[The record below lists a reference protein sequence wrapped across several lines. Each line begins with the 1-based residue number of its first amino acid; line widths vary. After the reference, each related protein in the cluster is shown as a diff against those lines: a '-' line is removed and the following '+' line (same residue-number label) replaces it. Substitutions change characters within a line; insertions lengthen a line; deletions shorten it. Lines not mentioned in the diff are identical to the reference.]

1 MDVADAARAIAS
13 SAGAKTGYPRMFVT
27 PNIQHIA
34 EMRTNKELRSALQAA
49 DIVTCDGFPV
59 AKYARMRGCAIPGR
73 VTGREVTEYLMRH
86 ANLADT
92 HRMFFLVDSEETAQA
107 VNRWA
112 RSPSQH
118 CACHVVVAPAG
129 FGDDAAYC
137 DMLARQI
144 SDFGCTLLFLCVG
157 APRSELF
164 AARYRN
170 KLPDCWV
177 LCVGQSVRL
186 TLGLNRPPPALV
198 EKLNLEWLWRIMLEP
213 KRMTKRYEIG
223 RAHV

>member
-1 MDVADAARAIAS
+1 MDGSRIGPVSHAQPEKGIFGLRISEMDVADAARAIAS

-86 ANLADT
+86 ANLAD
-92 HRMFFLVDSEETAQA
+92 
-107 VNRWA
+107 
-112 RSPSQH
+112 
-118 CACHVVVAPAG
+118 
-129 FGDDAAYC
+129 
-137 DMLARQI
+137 
-144 SDFGCTLLFLCVG
+144 
-157 APRSELF
+157 
-164 AARYRN
+164 
-170 KLPDCWV
+170 K
-177 LCVGQSVRL
+177 
-186 TLGLNRPPPALV
+186 
-198 EKLNLEWLWRIMLEP
+198 
-213 KRMTKRYEIG
+213 IG